1 MKSKGYYS
9 KAMINIQLETCKFQP
24 AQCTHVQCIL
34 PTRDVWCTEFNS
46 KIYHKLHS
54 FWWIM
59 DIICL

>member
-1 MKSKGYYS
+1 MTMKRKGYYS

-24 AQCTHVQCIL
+24 AQCTYAQCIL

-54 FWWIM
+54 FW
-59 DIICL
+59 